1 MPMNNIID
9 LDQTVKDICT
19 TYPEVK
25 DILIELGFKPL
36 ANPLMF
42 NALASK
48 TTLRKGARI
57 ARIPLQLIIQTL
69 QWNGY
74 EIKGADNND

>member
-1 MPMNNIID
+1 MPVNNIIN
-9 LDQTVKDICT
+9 LNQTVKEICT

-25 DILIELGFKPL
+25 EILIELGFKPL
-36 ANPLMF
+36 AKPLLF

-48 TTLRKGARI
+48 TTLKSGARI
-57 ARIPLQLIIQTL
+57 ARIPLELVIQTL

-74 EIKGADNND
+74 EIKGADQND